1 MIYLKFDNRLQFEMV
16 MNDYFT
22 QDTET
27 DEDGN
32 VTPVGDKYLIGKW
45 RSQDHGCKA
54 GQWELWVR
62 DELFQPTGETTTDA
76 EGNEI
81 PIKERIPGFHVDLN
95 PKLGSHPIE
104 EWTEDGFIIEPENPQ
119 FR

>member
-1 MIYLKFDNRLQFEMV
+1 MIYLKFTDRAEFETV
-16 MNDYFT
+16 MASYFT

-27 DEDGN
+27 DAETEE
-32 VTPVGDKYLIGKW
+32 VTLVGDKYLIGKW

-62 DELFQPTGETTTDA
+62 DELFAPTGEVDA
-76 EGNEI
+76 DDN

-104 EWTEDGFIIEPENPQ
+104 EWAEDGFIIEPENPQ